1 MVAVEAV
8 PVATASVAVRVAVA
22 DGNDVSAIVM
32 PHRISALCTLILD
45 CARYAA
51 MEKLQVVCDLL
62 LHGLISYR
70 STVEFQDSAV
80 LFLLLSH
87 RFISPQ
93 ARYFNHT
100 LHPKLVKNAITDS
113 ASASCCRVLCLESS
127 KHRRPPAVACAPGQ
141 SEPRLQDEF
150 RAAFVVFREG
160 VGFSG
165 VGFGASASGIEDCVL
180 SFAPM

>member
-100 LHPKLVKNAITDS
+100 LHPKLVKKRN
-113 ASASCCRVLCLESS
+113 
-127 KHRRPPAVACAPGQ
+127 HRFRLLQAVAVFCVSSLLNIEGLQQLLAPQGKVSRGCKMSFGLLLLC
-141 SEPRLQDEF
+141 SERGWAF
-150 RAAFVVFREG
+150 RV
-160 VGFSG
+160 
-165 VGFGASASGIEDCVL
+165 
-180 SFAPM
+180 